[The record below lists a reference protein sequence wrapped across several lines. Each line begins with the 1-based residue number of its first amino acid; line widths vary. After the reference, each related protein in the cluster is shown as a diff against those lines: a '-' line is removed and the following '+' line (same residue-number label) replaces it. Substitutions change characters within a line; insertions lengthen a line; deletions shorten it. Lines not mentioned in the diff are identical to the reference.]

1 MIKSFKPALS
11 VVALSLAML
20 SQGAAAAEEQFFPIP
35 GYRVGPYGANGQSF
49 YGGFID
55 YLNYVNLKEK
65 GVNGVQL
72 TYEECETEY
81 NNAKGVECYER
92 LKGKAAKS
100 AGPIHT
106 MSTGISYALIDKSA
120 QDKLPLAMMGY
131 GRTDAVDGSV
141 FPYAFPLVTTYQM
154 QASAIVKFVKEKMG
168 GDLKGKKIVYLYH
181 DSAYGKEAIIA
192 MEAEAALN
200 KFQLVQI
207 PVAHPGNEQGAQWLK
222 IRQEKPDFVVFWGW
236 GVMNQTALKAAQ
248 KVAYPRD
255 KMIGSWWTGSE
266 EDVVPAGDAAKGYM
280 AATWNVAGKQVP
292 VIADIEKVVYGAGKG
307 NLQDKAKIGTIL
319 YNRGVSAAVL
329 SVEAIRK
336 GQEKYGKGKALTGE
350 QTRWAL
356 ENLNINGC
364 PPENAGCHRP
374 AAGNQDLLRQPRR
387 FGQGEDPAMGRCQV
401 GAGVRLDRGQQGAD
415 PPAVPGLGQAVRQ
428 GKGHHAARLFEGK
441 ISEREGERGGNSSL
455 FPESMLL
462 EQP

>member
-1 MIKSFKPALS
+1 MIRNIKPALAAA
-11 VVALSLAML
+11 ALSLAML
-20 SQGAAAAEEQFFPIP
+20 AQPAAAAEEQFFPLID
-35 GYRVGPYGANGQSF
+35 YRVGPYGSNGQSF

-65 GVNGVQL
+65 GVNGVL
-72 TYEECETEY
+72 MTYEECETEY

-92 LKGKAAKS
+92 LKSKAAKS
-100 AGPIHT
+100 SGPIHT

-154 QASAIVKFVKEKMG
+154 QASAIVKFIKEKLG
-168 GDLKGKKIVYLYH
+168 GSLAGKRIVYLYH

-192 MEAEAALN
+192 MEAEAKLN
-200 KFQLVQI
+200 KFELVQI

-248 KVAYPRD
+248 KVGFPRD
-255 KMIGSWWTGSE
+255 RMIGSWWTGSE
-266 EDVVPAGDAAKGYM
+266 EDVIPAGDAAKGYM
-280 AATWNVAGKQVP
+280 AATWNVSGKQVP
-292 VIADIEKVVYGAGKG
+292 LIADIEKVVYGAGKG
-307 NLQDKAKIGTIL
+307 NLQDASKIGTVL

-336 GQEKYGKGKALTGE
+336 AQEKYGKGKAMSGE
-350 QTRWAL
+350 QVRWAL
-356 ENLNINGC
+356 ENLNITDARLKQIG
-364 PPENAGCHRP
+364 AT
-374 AAGNQDLLRQPRR
+374 DLLPEVKTSCADHAGSGKVKIQQWDGSKWVPVSGWIEGNKSLIHPLFQASAKQYAKEKGITPRDCTK
-387 FGQGEDPAMGRCQV
+387 E
-401 GAGVRLDRGQQGAD
+401 
-415 PPAVPGLGQAVRQ
+415 
-428 GKGHHAARLFEGK
+428 K
-441 ISEREGERGGNSSL
+441 
-455 FPESMLL
+455 
-462 EQP
+462 

>member
-1 MIKSFKPALS
+1 MKKVIKPA
-11 VVALSLAML
+11 V
-20 SQGAAAAEEQFFPIP
+20 AAAAVSLALIAPTTFAADQFFPIP
-35 GYRVGPYGANGQSF
+35 SYRVGAYGANGQAF

-55 YLNYVNLKEK
+55 YLNYVNMKDK
-65 GVNGVQL
+65 GVNGVTL
-72 TYEECETEY
+72 TWEECETEY

-92 LKGKAAKS
+92 MKGKAAQS

-154 QASAIVKFVKEKMG
+154 QASAIVKFLKDKLG
-168 GDLKGKKIVYLYH
+168 GSLAGKKIVYLYH
-181 DSAYGKEAIIA
+181 DSAYGKEAIVA
-192 MEAEAALN
+192 LNAEAGLN
-200 KFQLVQI
+200 KFELVQI

-222 IRQEKPDFVVFWGW
+222 IRQEKPDFVIFWGW

-248 KVAYPRD
+248 KVGFPRD

-266 EDVVPAGDAAKGYM
+266 EDVIPAGDAAKGYM

-307 NLQDKAKIGTIL
+307 NLQDKSKIGTIL

-336 GQEKYGKGKALTGE
+336 AQEKYGKGKAMNGTQVAWG
-350 QTRWAL
+350 L
-356 ENLNINGC
+356 ENLDIT
-364 PPENAGCHRP
+364 
-374 AAGNQDLLRQPRR
+374 D
-387 FGQGEDPAMGRCQV
+387 
-401 GAGVRLDRGQQGAD
+401 
-415 PPAVPGLGQAVRQ
+415 
-428 GKGHHAARLFEGK
+428 ARLKALGATNLLPTIKTSCANHEGSGKVK
-441 ISEREGERGGNSSL
+441 IQQWDGAKWVPVSDWIEGNKGLIHPL
-455 FPESMLL
+455 FQASAKQYAKEKGITPRDCSKEK
-462 EQP
+462 